1 MEERGQA
8 THLAG
13 SACRHPSLRLC
24 QCPRCQQMAAQPA
37 QWVCSR
43 HQHWR
48 LHGGGDSLL
57 AATPCC
63 ASGTAVCSVAWTGA
77 LIACGAAYCGVYAI
91 ARGAGAGEAFDDF
104 EFPDFP
110 FLLFA
115 EFTLAFSCNGVV
127 AFWLWRNAA
136 RTGRVL

>member
-1 MEERGQA
+1 MGSEA
-8 THLAG
+8 LLLLLLLLLLVVVVALPPVHLQQLEPVEA
-13 SACRHPSLRLC
+13 SPAFSFRLC

-63 ASGTAVCSVAWTGA
+63 HRPTPRLSTASV
-77 LIACGAAYCGVYAI
+77 
-91 ARGAGAGEAFDDF
+91 
-104 EFPDFP
+104 
-110 FLLFA
+110 
-115 EFTLAFSCNGVV
+115 
-127 AFWLWRNAA
+127 
-136 RTGRVL
+136 